1 MILIVH
7 VLISIIQVCCNY
19 DTLRQKGKSISAGFR
34 RARVRALRK
43 AAGYSQEDFAL
54 EIGLDRTYMGGVE
67 RGERNLALLNIAKIA
82 RGLQISE
89 SELFAG
95 MK

>member
-1 MILIVH
+1 M
-7 VLISIIQVCCNY
+7 
-19 DTLRQKGKSISAGFR
+19 
-34 RARVRALRK
+34 RALRK

-82 RGLQISE
+82 RRLQISE
-89 SELFAG
+89 RELFAG

>member
-19 DTLRQKGKSISAGFR
+19 DMLRQKGKSISAGFR
-34 RARVRALRK
+34 RVRALRK

>member
-1 MILIVH
+1 
-7 VLISIIQVCCNY
+7 
-19 DTLRQKGKSISAGFR
+19 
-34 RARVRALRK
+34 
-43 AAGYSQEDFAL
+43 
-54 EIGLDRTYMGGVE
+54 MGGVE

-82 RGLQISE
+82 RRLQISE